1 VSEWVGESVSDCL
14 ICQYIYMCVYVN
26 HICVINVSVCVLDKY
41 TYMYAHV
48 RPLSPTHPLT
58 PFVTHSLMSSLLT
71 PSLHGALEVP
81 KRGLGPANLWD

>member
-1 VSEWVGESVSDCL
+1 
-14 ICQYIYMCVYVN
+14 MCVYVN